1 MSPRRTG
8 NIQNAGV
15 EISWLH
21 TNILC
26 RNQTV
31 ESGASEYLKEPKR
44 NMDLERRKSV
54 AKSID
59 EESFPKII
67 TVTQCRL
74 TGKPRLSSNKHLHRC
89 QTIAYGRD
97 YENVCFVGINVPLM
111 SNDTAVNRLYF
122 LSGGASTSEQQS
134 TNRSSSLWSYRIQVK
149 ILQFPEAL
157 KTDSADGIR
166 VTLYFILFSRRKK
179 K

>member
-1 MSPRRTG
+1 MQVWKYLGYT
-8 NIQNAGV
+8 QTYCV
-15 EISWLH
+15 EIKLWNLVQANTEKS
-21 TNILC
+21 
-26 RNQTV
+26 QTV
-31 ESGASEYLKEPKR
+31 TWTSR
-44 NMDLERRKSV
+44 
-54 AKSID
+54 
-59 EESFPKII
+59 EESQWPKASTRSHFHSGTGPKII
-67 TVTQCRL
+67 TVTRCRL

-89 QTIAYGRD
+89 QTIDYGRD

-157 KTDSADGIR
+157 KTDSADGTR